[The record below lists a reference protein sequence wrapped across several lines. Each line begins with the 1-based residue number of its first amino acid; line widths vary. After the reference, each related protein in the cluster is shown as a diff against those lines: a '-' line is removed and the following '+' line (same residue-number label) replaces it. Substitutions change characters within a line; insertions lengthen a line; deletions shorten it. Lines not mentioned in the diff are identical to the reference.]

1 MESGIDR
8 SHVHT
13 YSNKCQLML
22 DALIRRHYITT
33 KQNSPT
39 VKSVTMHLNGME
51 NITVK
56 AFSLFKSACF
66 ETASR
71 FY

>member
-1 MESGIDR
+1 
-8 SHVHT
+8 
-13 YSNKCQLML
+13 
-22 DALIRRHYITT
+22 LIRRHFITT

-39 VKSVTMHLNGME
+39 VKSDITILNGME